1 MAEPQKP
8 TKILDATNMDDQ
20 MKGNLDSLCEMVAY
34 AFDANEV
41 LILVNGEQVKA
52 AIGNMPYLMA
62 QGLLDS
68 GMAHENKVN
77 DNMN

>member
-1 MAEPQKP
+1 MAEPQEP
-8 TKILDATNMDDQ
+8 TKILDATNMDDRR
-20 MKGNLDSLCEMVAY
+20 KGSLYSLCEMVAY

-41 LILVNGEQVKA
+41 LILVNGEQGKA

-77 DNMN
+77 GNMN